1 MPVIAG
7 LVVNMAT
14 FKSSTGL
21 TVQDIEIVHSAA
33 DFKQLLL
40 AEISQAKFRIY
51 ISALYIQDDEAGREV
66 LTALYQAKIQQ
77 PQLDIRLFVD
87 FHRAQRGLIGAKE
100 HGGNRDYYL
109 ELEQQSSVSIHIYGV
124 PVKRKELLGVLH
136 LKGMVIDNVL
146 LYSGASINNVYL
158 QQTERYR
165 LDRYYRLCSQALADN
180 FCDYFQ
186 RYFVDSKLAPK
197 LNQPSLPDKKT
208 LKRNIIRLTKLLKS
222 SKYRKFPISESADI
236 QAAMFVGCGRR
247 GNQLN
252 RVIRDLFKSSE
263 RSLII
268 FTPYFNLPKPLLRDL
283 DAALKRG
290 VKVTLTVGDKKAN
303 DFYNAN
309 EETFSTVEIVPYI
322 YERLLVAFLSRRQK
336 YLDNGQLTLRLWQD
350 GANSF
355 HLKGLVIDDRYHM
368 LTGSNLN
375 PRAWALDIENGIL
388 LDDPQEMLREK
399 FTEEFQRITEHTQVI
414 TNVSQ
419 LDSMHSY
426 PDKPRKL
433 LKKIKVTQI
442 DRLLKR
448 FL

>member
-1 MPVIAG
+1 
-7 LVVNMAT
+7 MAT

-21 TVQDIEIVHSAA
+21 AVQDIEIAASAA

-40 AEISQAKFRIY
+40 TEISQATSRIY
-51 ISALYIQDDEAGREV
+51 ISALYIQDDEAGREI
-66 LTALYQAKIQQ
+66 LLALYQAKAKHSA
-77 PQLDIRLFVD
+77 LDIRLFVD
-87 FHRAQRGLIGAKE
+87 FHRAQRGLIGQKE

-109 ELEQQSSVSIHIYGV
+109 ELEQQHQVSIEIYGV

-146 LYSGASINNVYL
+146 LYSGASINDVYL
-158 QQTERYR
+158 QQADRYR
-165 LDRYYRLCSQALADN
+165 LDRYYRLQSQALADN
-180 FCDYFQ
+180 FCEYFQ
-186 RYFVDSKLAPK
+186 RYFVDSKLAPR
-197 LNQPSLPDKKT
+197 LNQAGLPDKPT
-208 LKRNIIRLTKLLKS
+208 LKRNIIRLTKLLKN
-222 SKYRKFPISESADI
+222 SKYREFPMTQIADI

-252 RVIRDLFKSSE
+252 RVIRDLVKSSQH
-263 RSLII
+263 SLVI
-268 FTPYFNLPKPLLRDL
+268 FTPYFNLPKPLLRDV

-290 VKVTLTVGDKKAN
+290 VNVTFTVGDKKAN

-309 EETFSTVEIVPYI
+309 DETFSTVEIVPYI

-350 GANSF
+350 GSNSF
-355 HLKGLVIDDRYHM
+355 HLKGLVVDDRYHM

-388 LDDPQEMLREK
+388 LDDPKGLLKEK
-399 FTEEFQRITEHTQVI
+399 FAEEFQRVTAHTQVI
-414 TNVSQ
+414 SKPSQ
-419 LDSMHSY
+419 IESINSY

-433 LKKIKVTQI
+433 LKKIKMTQI

>member
-1 MPVIAG
+1 
-7 LVVNMAT
+7 MAT
-14 FKSSTGL
+14 LKSSTGL
-21 TVQDIEIVHSAA
+21 AAQDIEIAKSAA
-33 DFKQLLL
+33 DFKQQLL
-40 AEISQAKFRIY
+40 AEISQAKSRIY

-66 LTALYQAKIQQ
+66 LAALYQAKINQ
-77 PQLDIRLFVD
+77 PQLDIHLFVD
-87 FHRAQRGLIGAKE
+87 FHRAQRGLIGEKE

-109 ELEQQSSVSIHIYGV
+109 ELEQQYNVSIDIYGV

-136 LKGMVIDNVL
+136 LKGMVIDDVL
-146 LYSGASINNVYL
+146 LYSGASINDVYL
-158 QQTERYR
+158 QQAERYR
-165 LDRYYRLCSQALADN
+165 LDRYYRIQSQALADN
-180 FCDYFQ
+180 FCEYFQ
-186 RYFVDSKLAPK
+186 RCFIDSKLAPK
-197 LNQPSLPDKKT
+197 LNQPGLPNKQT
-208 LKRNIIRLTKLLKS
+208 LKRNIIRLTKLLKK
-222 SKYRKFPISESADI
+222 SKYRDFPFSESADI

-252 RVIRDLFKSSE
+252 RVIRDLVKSSQNTMV
-263 RSLII
+263 I

-350 GANSF
+350 GSNSF

-388 LDDPQEMLREK
+388 LDDPQGLLREK
-399 FTEEFQRITEHTQVI
+399 FAEEFQRITTHTQVI
-414 TNVSQ
+414 SSSSQ
-419 LDSMHSY
+419 IEGINSY

-433 LKKIKVTQI
+433 LKKIKMTQI
-442 DRLLKR
+442 DRILKR

>member
-1 MPVIAG
+1 
-7 LVVNMAT
+7 MAT

-21 TVQDIEIVHSAA
+21 ALDDIEIAPSAA

-40 AEISQAKFRIY
+40 AEIAQAKSRIY

-66 LTALYQAKIQQ
+66 LAALYKVKAQQ
-77 PQLDIRLFVD
+77 PQLDVRLFVD
-87 FHRAQRGLIGAKE
+87 FHRAQRGLIGEKE

-109 ELEQQSSVSIHIYGV
+109 ELEQQHSVSIEIYGV

-146 LYSGASINNVYL
+146 LYSGASINDVYL
-158 QQTERYR
+158 QQAERYR
-165 LDRYYRLCSQALADN
+165 LDRYYRIQNQALADN

-186 RYFVDSKLAPK
+186 RYFVDSKLAPR
-197 LNQPSLPDKKT
+197 LNQVGLPDKQI
-208 LKRNIIRLTKLLKS
+208 LKRNIIRLTKLLKK
-222 SKYRKFPISESADI
+222 SKYRDLPLSEPADI

-252 RVIRDLFKSSE
+252 RVIRDLVKSSQN
-263 RSLII
+263 SLVI

-303 DFYNAN
+303 DFYNAD

-336 YLDNGQLTLRLWQD
+336 YLDNGQLILRLWQD
-350 GANSF
+350 GSNSF
-355 HLKGLVIDDRYHM
+355 HLKGLVVDDRYHM

-388 LDDPQEMLREK
+388 LDDIHGKLVNK
-399 FTEEFQRITEHTQVI
+399 FTDEFQRITAHTKII
-414 TNVSQ
+414 TNAEQ
-419 LDSMHSY
+419 IEGINSY
-426 PDKPRKL
+426 PEKPRKL

-442 DRLLKR
+442 DRILKR

>member
-1 MPVIAG
+1 
-7 LVVNMAT
+7 MAT

-21 TVQDIEIVHSAA
+21 AVQDIDIAASAA

-40 AEISQAKFRIY
+40 KEISQARSRVY

-66 LTALYQAKIQQ
+66 LAALYQAKIQQ
-77 PQLDIRLFVD
+77 PQLDVRLFVD
-87 FHRAQRGLIGAKE
+87 FHRAQRGLIGEKE
-100 HGGNRDYYL
+100 HGGNRDLYL
-109 ELEQQSSVSIHIYGV
+109 ALEQQHQVSIEIYGV

-146 LYSGASINNVYL
+146 LYSGASINDIYL
-158 QQTERYR
+158 QQAQRYR
-165 LDRYYRLCSQALADN
+165 LDRYYRIQNQALADN
-180 FCDYFQ
+180 FCEYFQ
-186 RYFVDSKLAPK
+186 RYFVDSKLAPR
-197 LNQPSLPDKKT
+197 LNQPDLPDKKQ
-208 LKRNIIRLTKLLKS
+208 LKQNIIRLTKMLKN
-222 SKYRKFPISESADI
+222 SKYRTFPISQVADI
-236 QAAMFVGCGRR
+236 QAALFVGCGRR

-252 RVIRDLFKSSE
+252 RVIRDLVKSSQK
-263 RSLII
+263 SLVI

-283 DAALKRG
+283 DSALKRG
-290 VKVTLTVGDKKAN
+290 VNVTLTVGDKKAN
-303 DFYNAN
+303 DFYNAD

-322 YERLLVAFLSRRQK
+322 YERLLLTFLSRRQK

-350 GANSF
+350 GSNSF

-388 LDDPQEMLREK
+388 LDDAQGKLSEK
-399 FTEEFQRITEHTQVI
+399 FAEEFQRITAHTRVI
-414 TNVSQ
+414 SHTSQ
-419 LDSMHSY
+419 IDGINDY

-433 LKKIKVTQI
+433 LKKLRMTQI

>member
-1 MPVIAG
+1 MV
-7 LVVNMAT
+7 T
-14 FKSSTGL
+14 FKTSTGL
-21 TVQDIEIVHSAA
+21 SEQDIDIAESAA

-40 AEISQAKFRIY
+40 AEISRAETRIY
-51 ISALYIQDDEAGREV
+51 ISALYVQDDDAGREV
-66 LTALYQAKIQQ
+66 LGALYQAKVRQ
-77 PQLDIRLFVD
+77 PLLDICVFVD
-87 FHRAQRGLIGAKE
+87 FHRAQRGLIGEKAQ
-100 HGGNRDYYL
+100 GGNRDLYL
-109 ELEQQSSVSIHIYGV
+109 ALEQQHQVSIAIYGV

-136 LKGMVIDNVL
+136 LKGMVVDNTL
-146 LYSGASINNVYL
+146 LYSGASINDVYL
-158 QQTERYR
+158 QQAERYR
-165 LDRYYRLCSQALADN
+165 LDRYYRLQSQALADN
-180 FCDYFQ
+180 FCEYFQ
-186 RYFVDSKLAPK
+186 RCFIDSRLAPL
-197 LNQPSLPDKKT
+197 LNQATLPDKKQ
-208 LKRNIIRLTKLLKS
+208 LKRDIIRLTKLLKK
-222 SKYRKFPISESADI
+222 SKYRDFPVTEPSDI

-252 RVIRDLFKSSE
+252 RVVRDLVRSS
-263 RSLII
+263 RQSLVI

-290 VKVTLTVGDKKAN
+290 VQVTLTVGDKKAN

-309 EETFSTVEIVPYI
+309 EDTFSTVEIVPYI

-350 GANSF
+350 GSNSF
-355 HLKGLVIDDRYHM
+355 HLKGLVVDDRYHM

-388 LDDPQEMLREK
+388 LDDPQGVLRNK
-399 FTEEFQRITEHTQVI
+399 FAQEFKRITAHTTVI
-414 TNVSQ
+414 SNPAQ
-419 LDSMHSY
+419 IEGINSY

-433 LKKIKVTQI
+433 LKKIKMTQI

>member
-1 MPVIAG
+1 
-7 LVVNMAT
+7 MAT

-21 TVQDIEIVHSAA
+21 AVQDIEIASSAA

-40 AEISQAKFRIY
+40 TEISQATSRIY

-66 LTALYQAKIQQ
+66 LAAIYQTKAQQ
-77 PQLDIRLFVD
+77 PQLDVRLFVD
-87 FHRAQRGLIGAKE
+87 FHRAQRGLIGEKE

-109 ELEQQSSVSIHIYGV
+109 ELEQQHSVSIEIYGV

-146 LYSGASINNVYL
+146 LYSGASINDVYL
-158 QQTERYR
+158 QQAQRYR
-165 LDRYYRLCSQALADN
+165 LDRYYRLQSKALADN

-186 RYFVDSKLAPK
+186 HYFVDSKLAPR
-197 LNQPSLPDKKT
+197 LNQVGLPSKQI
-208 LKRNIIRLTKLLKS
+208 LKRNIIRLTKLLKK
-222 SKYRKFPISESADI
+222 SKYREFPYSESADI

-252 RVIRDLFKSSE
+252 RVIQDLVKSS
-263 RSLII
+263 RNSLVI

-303 DFYNAN
+303 DFYNAD

-350 GANSF
+350 GSNSF
-355 HLKGLVIDDRYHM
+355 HLKGLVVDDRYHM

-388 LDDPQEMLREK
+388 LDDPQGLLLEK
-399 FTEEFQRITEHTQVI
+399 FTEEFQRITTHTQVI
-414 TNVSQ
+414 TDSSQ
-419 LDSMHSY
+419 IEGINSY
-426 PDKPRKL
+426 SDKPRKL
-433 LKKIKVTQI
+433 LKKIKMTQI

>member
-1 MPVIAG
+1 
-7 LVVNMAT
+7 MAT

-21 TVQDIEIVHSAA
+21 AVQDIEIASSAA

-40 AEISQAKFRIY
+40 AEISQATSRIY

-66 LTALYQAKIQQ
+66 LAAIYQAKAQQ
-77 PQLDIRLFVD
+77 PQLDVRLFVD
-87 FHRAQRGLIGAKE
+87 FHRAQRGLIGEKE

-109 ELEQQSSVSIHIYGV
+109 ELEQQHSVSIEIYGV

-136 LKGMVIDNVL
+136 LKGMVIDDVL
-146 LYSGASINNVYL
+146 LYSGASINDVYL
-158 QQTERYR
+158 QQADRYR
-165 LDRYYRLCSQALADN
+165 LDRYYRLQSQALADN

-186 RYFVDSKLAPK
+186 RYFVDSKLAPR
-197 LNQPSLPDKKT
+197 LNQVGLPDKQI
-208 LKRNIIRLTKLLKS
+208 LKRNIIRLTKLLKK
-222 SKYRKFPISESADI
+222 SKYREFPFSESADI

-252 RVIRDLFKSSE
+252 RVIRDLVKSSQN
-263 RSLII
+263 SLVI

-303 DFYNAN
+303 DFYNAD

-350 GANSF
+350 GSNSF
-355 HLKGLVIDDRYHM
+355 HLKGLVVDERYHM

-388 LDDPQEMLREK
+388 LDDPQGLLLEK
-399 FTEEFQRITEHTQVI
+399 LTEEFQRITAHTQVI
-414 TNVSQ
+414 TNSSQ
-419 LDSMHSY
+419 IEGINSY
-426 PDKPRKL
+426 PVKPRKL
-433 LKKIKVTQI
+433 LKKIKMTQI

>member
-1 MPVIAG
+1 
-7 LVVNMAT
+7 MAT
-14 FKSSTGL
+14 LKSSTGL
-21 TVQDIEIVHSAA
+21 AAQDIEIAKSAA
-33 DFKQLLL
+33 DFKQQLL
-40 AEISQAKFRIY
+40 AEISQAKSRIY

-66 LTALYQAKIQQ
+66 LAALYQAKINQ
-77 PQLDIRLFVD
+77 PQLDIHLFVD
-87 FHRAQRGLIGAKE
+87 FHRAQRGLIGEKE

-109 ELEQQSSVSIHIYGV
+109 ELEQQYNVSIDIYGV

-146 LYSGASINNVYL
+146 LYSGASINDVYL
-158 QQTERYR
+158 QQAERYR
-165 LDRYYRLCSQALADN
+165 LDRYYRIQSQALADN
-180 FCDYFQ
+180 FCEYFQ
-186 RYFVDSKLAPK
+186 RCFIDSKLAPK
-197 LNQPSLPDKKT
+197 LNQPGLPNKQT
-208 LKRNIIRLTKLLKS
+208 LKRNIIRLTKLLKK
-222 SKYRKFPISESADI
+222 SKYRDFPFSESADI

-252 RVIRDLFKSSE
+252 RVIRDLVKSSQNTMV
-263 RSLII
+263 I

-350 GANSF
+350 GSNSF

-388 LDDPQEMLREK
+388 LDDPQGLLREK
-399 FTEEFQRITEHTQVI
+399 FAEEFQRITTHTQLI
-414 TNVSQ
+414 RSSSQ
-419 LDSMHSY
+419 IEGINSY

-433 LKKIKVTQI
+433 LKKIKMTQI
-442 DRLLKR
+442 DRILKR